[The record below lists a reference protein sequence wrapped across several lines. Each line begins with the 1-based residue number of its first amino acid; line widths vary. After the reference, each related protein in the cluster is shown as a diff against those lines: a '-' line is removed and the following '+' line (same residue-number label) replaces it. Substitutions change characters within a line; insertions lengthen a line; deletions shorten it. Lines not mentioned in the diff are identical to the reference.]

1 MAYSG
6 SIASTLNDKRFEVN
20 WIVNRHSDIMWFIGG
35 ALLGYAM
42 FFLHAGL
49 HLDMLTVWFLWIMF
63 IDTPHFFGTYSRT
76 YFDKEEWQHR
86 KKLYIGS
93 LAWFL
98 VGPAM
103 ILLSYFLYSA
113 NMSGYRL
120 PHIAF
125 IVFFNLWAYWHV
137 VRQHYGIMSLY
148 KRKNGDFSLT
158 DLRIDQAVLYVGLIA
173 PFVAFVIRHP
183 QARAILGLTQ
193 PLAPYPSDFGLST
206 LLSAS
211 YWQHLRWEHVVTVF
225 TMIAVAAVTLI
236 FFFRQFHLWREGKPL
251 NLPKLLF
258 LTALI
263 PLYLYICYSPAV
275 FSAPLITFSAFVTIY
290 HDVQYL
296 AIVWFYNKNRY
307 HKAGADASR
316 YGLAAKISTNFFT
329 FMGCAIAM
337 GAIFRLFGCSFE
349 LHPGCGVLVLT
360 SKQMLFGTMSTKDL
374 LAGLLL
380 GFSMHHYFVDQFIW
394 RPSKDSGLREDLK
407 IKAAAG

>member
-1 MAYSG
+1 MGYSPA
-6 SIASTLNDKRFEVN
+6 ITPALATKRFEIN
-20 WIVNRHSDIMWFIGG
+20 WIVNKHADIMWFIGG

-76 YFDKEEWQHR
+76 YFDRQEWQHR
-86 KKLYIGS
+86 KRLYVGS

-98 VGPAM
+98 VGPGV
-103 ILLSYFLYSA
+103 ILFSYIFYKA
-113 NMSGYRL
+113 GINNYRL
-120 PHIAF
+120 PYITF
-125 IVFFNLWAYWHV
+125 IVLFNLWAYWHV
-137 VRQHYGIMSLY
+137 VRQHYGIMALY
-148 KRKNGDFSLT
+148 KRKNGDFSRL

-173 PFVAFVIRHP
+173 PFIAFVVRHP
-183 QARAILGLTQ
+183 QARSILGLNQ
-193 PLAPYPSDFGLST
+193 PLAPYPANFGSGSLFT
-206 LLSAS
+206 AS
-211 YWQHLRWEHVVTVF
+211 FWMQLRWEHLVTLFSMV
-225 TMIAVAAVTLI
+225 AVALVTLI
-236 FFFRQFHLWREGKPL
+236 FLVRQYQLWRAGKAL

-263 PLYLYICYSPAV
+263 PLYLYICYHPAV

-307 HKAGADASR
+307 HKAGVDASR
-316 YGLAAKISTNFFT
+316 YGLAAKISRNFFT
-329 FMGCAIAM
+329 FMGCAIVM
-337 GAIFRLFGCSFE
+337 GAIFRLMGCSLE
-349 LHPGCGVLVLT
+349 IHPGCGVLVLT
-360 SKQMLFGTMSTKDL
+360 SKQVLFGSLSTKDL

-394 RPSKDSGLREDLK
+394 RPSKDSGLRDDLK
-407 IKAAAG
+407 IKAAT